1 VPDIQE
7 AKCSEFTVQTWK
19 NLERIVQFT
28 MINYQQGGSGGL
40 APPPFVQIP
49 VYAPFYQP
57 YTSLKFIIFICDF
70 SV

>member
-1 VPDIQE
+1 
-7 AKCSEFTVQTWK
+7 
-19 NLERIVQFT
+19 

-40 APPPFVQIP
+40 APPLSYKFQYS
-49 VYAPFYQP
+49 VYAPFCQP